1 MKNEIMSGPIKIK
14 IKPRYVKEDN
24 GLRPFQKETLEV
36 IKNSDSKIIFGAAQ
50 ADSFKYYQFKG
61 A

>member
-36 IKNSDSKIIFGAAQ
+36 IKTFPERNFGSHQ
-50 ADSFKYYQFKG
+50 EFRF
-61 A
+61 